1 MNQDAV
7 FMRRQLGRTLKGSSG
22 REYAI
27 TDHIAYGGYASV
39 FRCADRDGTAY
50 ACKMIPKQL
59 VTRRRFDL
67 EARVMDRL
75 QPCEHVVRCVDRG
88 ETPEDDAYYVVQTL
102 CSGGSLGAY
111 LSSLPDRRLGEPQA
125 ADIVRQVC
133 RGLEYMHAH
142 DVIHGDIKPG
152 NVLFTTTATSNG
164 ALPPINVCDFGNAIL
179 TTEHVQTCWVSPPT
193 TNATMGGGDE
203 ERCYVVEVLRGT
215 PSFMSPE
222 LLGHHNHFKSDVWSL
237 GVMTYLMLSGKPPFD
252 DPQRGVEPPR
262 IARLWKSIL
271 HETPDLKGGDAWR
284 EVSREAKAFV
294 VACLRKAFVD
304 RPSSAECLRHPW
316 LLLSPP
322 S

>member
-1 MNQDAV
+1 MNDAI
-7 FMRRQLGRTLKGSSG
+7 FMRRQLGRTLTGASG

-27 TDHIAYGGYASV
+27 IDHIAYGGYASV
-39 FRCADRDGTAY
+39 FRCADRDGVAY
-50 ACKMIPKQL
+50 ACKMVPKQL
-59 VTRRRFDL
+59 VARRRFDL

-88 ETPEDDAYYVVQTL
+88 ETPDDDAYYVIQNL

-111 LSSLPDRRLGEPQA
+111 LSTLPDNRIAEPEA
-125 ADIVRQVC
+125 ARIVRQVC
-133 RGLEYMHAH
+133 RALVHMHAR

-152 NVLFTTTATSNG
+152 NVLFTTTASSTS
-164 ALPPINVCDFGNAIL
+164 PINVCDFGNAIL
-179 TTEHVQTCWVSPPT
+179 TTEHAQTCWVSPPT
-193 TNATMGGGDE
+193 RESIVTGGDD

-237 GVMTYLMLSGKPPFD
+237 GVMTYLLLSGKVPFD

-262 IARLWKSIL
+262 MARLWKSIL
-271 HETPDLKGGDAWR
+271 HETPDLEEGDAWK

-304 RPSSAECLRHPW
+304 RPTSEECLQHPW
-316 LLLSPP
+316 LSLFV
-322 S
+322 